1 VREQAWITIRAWI
14 QALYSLNT
22 YFTARY
28 GPSRASGHFWLA
40 REPQIREGH
49 MAVKVLAWRY
59 DHIGDCNRY
68 GNCVDHPYYERPTLD
83 ELARFPDRLPDAASA
98 LQSVPSDVVTLNGE
112 PEGEASSGYETL
124 RTRADYL
131 RAALGEAIHRI
142 QRGHPEDVEEIL
154 ESAGSAYDRGF
165 E

>member
-1 VREQAWITIRAWI
+1 
-14 QALYSLNT
+14 
-22 YFTARY
+22 
-28 GPSRASGHFWLA
+28 
-40 REPQIREGH
+40 

-59 DHIGDCNRY
+59 DHVGDCNRY
-68 GNCVDHPYYERPTLD
+68 GNCIDHPYYERPTLD
-83 ELARFPDRLPDAASA
+83 ELAQFPDRLPDSATA
-98 LQSVPSDVVTLNGE
+98 LQSVPSDVVTLNGQ
-112 PEGEASSGYETL
+112 PENPTTSGYESL

-131 RAALGEAIHRI
+131 RAALDEAIHRI

>member
-1 VREQAWITIRAWI
+1 
-14 QALYSLNT
+14 
-22 YFTARY
+22 
-28 GPSRASGHFWLA
+28 
-40 REPQIREGH
+40 

-59 DHIGDCNRY
+59 DHVGDCNRY

-83 ELARFPDRLPDAASA
+83 ELAQFPDRLPDSATA
-98 LQSVPSDVVTLNGE
+98 LQSVPSDVVTLNGQ
-112 PEGEASSGYETL
+112 PGNPTTSGYGSL
-124 RTRADYL
+124 RARADYL

-154 ESAGSAYDRGF
+154 ESAGSAYDRRF

>member
-1 VREQAWITIRAWI
+1 
-14 QALYSLNT
+14 
-22 YFTARY
+22 
-28 GPSRASGHFWLA
+28 
-40 REPQIREGH
+40 
-49 MAVKVLAWRY
+49 MAVRVLAWRY
-59 DHIGDCNRY
+59 DHVGDCNRY

-83 ELARFPDRLPDAASA
+83 ELALFPGRLPDGAAA
-98 LQSVPSDVVTLNGE
+98 LQSVPSDVVTLNGQ
-112 PEGEASSGYETL
+112 PENPTTSGYESL